1 MEQLAEH
8 RSFYADMITASAGV
22 NKGSVRAAFAAT
34 PREQYLGKGPWKVV
48 TPGGFVETPSDDPRF
63 LYQDVLVAL
72 SETGPLNNGQPSLHA
87 LCLAALNV
95 KPGEAIVHVGAG
107 TGYYTAILA
116 SLTGP
121 TGSVAA
127 YEIEKELASLA
138 TRNLAEFPNVTV
150 SARSGSEPGLP
161 CCDVLY
167 VNAGA
172 TAPLD
177 TWLDVLRADGR
188 LLFPLTPDE
197 GFGGMLLVTR
207 CSKDAFKARFLSRVM
222 LYRVWAHAIK
232 RQQRGSKGCSRTRAL
247 KGSNRCTATHSLTR
261 PAGLQGKGGGSLAHG
276 RRTSDTMLFA
286 QRGLF

>member
-222 LYRVWAHAIK
+222 FVPCMGARDQETAKRLKRMFQDESFERV
-232 RQQRGSKGCSRTRAL
+232 Q
-247 KGSNRCTATHSLTR
+247 SLHRNTQ
-261 PAGLQGKGGGSLAHG
+261 PDETCWFAGKGWWLSSA
-276 RRTSDTMLFA
+276 RQKDV
-286 QRGLF
+286 